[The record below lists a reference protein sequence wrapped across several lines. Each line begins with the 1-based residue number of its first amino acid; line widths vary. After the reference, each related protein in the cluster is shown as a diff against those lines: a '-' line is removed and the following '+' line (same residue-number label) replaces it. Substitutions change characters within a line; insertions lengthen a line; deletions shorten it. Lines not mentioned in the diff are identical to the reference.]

1 MLRFDL
7 EQQIMSCWQITNDLA
22 TLNQAVLEQDLSKDN
37 ISNILLGIEKLYN
50 LKFDQAFRTFEALIW
65 EQYQET
71 LKNKQKCCHEPWGPE
86 CDLGKSGEF
95 VKVSDCQ
102 DIDFQAD

>member
-22 TLNQAVLEQDLSKDN
+22 TLNQAVLEQDLSKDD

-50 LKFDQAFRTFEALIW
+50 LKFDQTFRTFEALLM
-65 EQYQET
+65 EHYQET
-71 LKNKQKCCHEPWGPE
+71 LKNKQKGCHEPRVP
-86 CDLGKSGEF
+86 
-95 VKVSDCQ
+95 DCVLENL
-102 DIDFQAD
+102 